1 MISSRSDD
9 RNSASD
15 AVRSAERP
23 RGPITTSLRSLRRHI
38 LPPHMDDL
46 GWAPVWSLL
55 YLGFLF
61 MTWDD
66 STAVQWVRPTLVS
79 IAIFLP
85 LYFRCYWLTGW
96 KQLAHVA
103 VIAALAFALV
113 PFNKCAHTY
122 LIYASVFL
130 PFSGLSLRASLL
142 IILAGLALYTG
153 ELVLLGVPPRVI
165 AIVMGVTAIVSIAVC
180 AANTAHREK
189 RLRQAELKLSHD
201 EIRRLAALAER
212 ERIGRDL
219 HDLLGHTLSLITL
232 KSELAARLFDRDPLG
247 ARREIVDVERVARD
261 ALGQVRR
268 AVAGIRAAGL
278 AAELASAHL
287 MLESG
292 GVFFDYEAAEDLV
305 LPPDVETVLALTIRE
320 GVTNIQRHACA
331 KRVRMALT
339 VRDFEAR
346 LVIED
351 NGRGGVIAPGN
362 GLTGMRERLRALGG
376 DLVIVSEPGRFTRLD
391 ARLPVP
397 EPGAAVVSPHIGVP
411 SL

>member
-1 MISSRSDD
+1 MSI
-9 RNSASD
+9 
-15 AVRSAERP
+15 AV
-23 RGPITTSLRSLRRHI
+23 SLRSIRRQI
-38 LPPHMDDL
+38 LPKHLDDL

-61 MTWDD
+61 MTWDEPR
-66 STAVQWVRPTLVS
+66 TNWLRPTLVS

-103 VIAALAFALV
+103 VIATLAFALV

-122 LIYASVFL
+122 LIYAAIFL
-130 PFSGLSLRASLL
+130 PFSGLPLRTTLLL
-142 IILAGLALYTG
+142 IVAGLALYTG
-153 ELVLLGVPPRVI
+153 ELVLLGVASQPI
-165 AIVMGVTAIVSIAVC
+165 AIIVGVTLIVSVAVC

-232 KSELAARLFDRDPLG
+232 KSELAARLFDRDPLA

-261 ALGQVRR
+261 TLGQVRR

-287 MLESG
+287 LLESG
-292 GVFFDYEAAEDLV
+292 GVLLEYEAPSDAR
-305 LPPDVETVLALTIRE
+305 LPADVETILALTVRE
-320 GVTNIQRHACA
+320 GVTNIQRHARA
-331 KRVRMALT
+331 THAQVTLAIAGS
-339 VRDFEAR
+339 EAR

-351 NGRGGVIAPGN
+351 NGCGGVISPGN

-376 DLVIVSEPGRFTRLD
+376 DLAILSAKGRGTRLEAHVELLPATGD
-391 ARLPVP
+391 AMRLSRQENLV
-397 EPGAAVVSPHIGVP
+397 ED
-411 SL
+411 